1 MFITLPSSDTWT
13 EVMGSART
21 VSLETKLA
29 TLYDGQE
36 YSRPDKLARKAT
48 GKKISVRQ
56 CYEKIKFKCV

>member
-48 GKKISVRQ
+48 ERRYQFVSVM
-56 CYEKIKFKCV
+56 KN